1 MATPPS
7 SERASAD
14 AAPASVTSGDPSP
27 DAPARPPTELAKL
40 REALYGDGEHPGIV
54 HVLPRLQ
61 RSHKKELV
69 RVEQWTT
76 GELARHPEPRELIRS
91 RRRPGNIDE
100 KGRLLH
106 VFDARRVLI
115 EDVHEN
121 RVIKH
126 VLFDIQARLR
136 RLVAAGQTDAV
147 APLAALDGA
156 IASCPFLLDV
166 SALRARPTEPT
177 QTLARDPL
185 YRSIFQ
191 SWLALDR

>member
-7 SERASAD
+7 SESAAARASREAG
-14 AAPASVTSGDPSP
+14 APASEAAT
-27 DAPARPPTELAKL
+27 PTELTRL
-40 REALYGDGEHPGIV
+40 LEALYGNGQRPGIV

-61 RSHKKELV
+61 RAHKKELI

-76 GELARHPEPRELIRS
+76 GDLARHPEPRELIRS

-106 VFDARRVLI
+106 VFDSRRVLI
-115 EDVHEN
+115 EDIHEN

-126 VLFDIQARLR
+126 VLLDIQR
-136 RLVAAGQTDAV
+136 RLQRLVDAGEGEAV

-177 QTLARDPL
+177 ATLARDPL

-191 SWLALDR
+191 AWLALDR

>member
-7 SERASAD
+7 SEPAAARAPEP
-14 AAPASVTSGDPSP
+14 AAV
-27 DAPARPPTELAKL
+27 TELTRL
-40 REALYGDGEHPGIV
+40 LEALYGNGQRPGIV

-61 RSHKKELV
+61 RAHKKELI

-115 EDVHEN
+115 DDIHEN

-126 VLFDIQARLR
+126 VLLDVQR
-136 RLVAAGQTDAV
+136 RLQRLVDSGDDEAV

-166 SALRARPTEPT
+166 TALRARPTEPT
-177 QTLARDPL
+177 ATLARDPL

-191 SWLALDR
+191 AWLALDR